1 MESRAHAGAGP
12 PRDRSLLHAGLNT
25 GSVIIRNSDWSRMLV
40 EDMATYGKYPVDW
53 SKEATLRAAVP
64 TYDMGMYEQNVLIY
78 RLTSDP
84 SMMQRVRL
92 QTPAQPAVC
101 AAAHACDMC
110 ICEPSMPAL
119 RIWFLQPVKNL

>member
-1 MESRAHAGAGP
+1 MSGAA
-12 PRDRSLLHAGLNT
+12 RERSLLHAGLNT

-53 SKEATLRAAVP
+53 AKEATLRAAVP

-84 SMMQRVRL
+84 SMMQRVRS
-92 QTPAQPAVC
+92 PALSHSIVC
-101 AAAHACDMC
+101 AASHACDMC
-110 ICEPSMPAL
+110 MLEPSMTIATPSFHVQCDEADEAC
-119 RIWFLQPVKNL
+119 